1 MKFGGKFIMNR
12 AITLLALLA
21 ISAAC
26 KEKAVIAVDG
36 SSTVAPISMAVAED
50 FQRQNSNARVTVGIS
65 GTGGGFKKFCNGELD
80 LADASRPI
88 KPEEIEACKA
98 KGVEFIE
105 LAVAYDGL
113 AVLVNPANDFVKEIT
128 VEQLKKIFT
137 SENPAKT
144 WRDVNPAWPAEAIK
158 VYAPGKDSGT
168 HDYFVEEILGKKKQ
182 IRPDSSFSESD
193 NVLVTGISGDKNAI
207 GFFGYAYY
215 ENNKA
220 KLKLV
225 PVVNPRTKKAVE
237 PSLDTVRNGDY
248 SPLSRPLF
256 VYATL
261 KAAEKADVKA
271 YIEYYLEHAA
281 KLSEQVGYIALPAP
295 VYEKIKARFAAK
307 TTGSSFQGGHEGKPL
322 DQVF

>member
-1 MKFGGKFIMNR
+1 MNR
-12 AITLLALLA
+12 ANIALVLMIA
-21 ISAAC
+21 VSAAC
-26 KEKAVIAVDG
+26 KEKTVISIDG

-50 FQRQNSNARVTVGIS
+50 FQRENSSARVTVGIS
-65 GTGGGFKKFCNGELD
+65 GTGGGFKKFCNGEID
-80 LADASRPI
+80 LADASRAI

-113 AVLVNPANDFVKEIT
+113 AVLVHPGNDWVKELT
-128 VEQLKKIFT
+128 VDQLKKIFT

-144 WRDVNPAWPAEAIK
+144 WKDVNPAWPAEAIK
-158 VYAPGKDSGT
+158 IYAPGKDSGT

-193 NVLVTGISGDKNAI
+193 NVLVTGISGDKNSI

-215 ENNKA
+215 ENNKE

-225 PVVNPRTKKAVE
+225 PIVNPKTAKAVE
-237 PSLDTVRNGDY
+237 PSLETVRTGAY

-256 VYATL
+256 LYVSV
-261 KAAEKADVKA
+261 KSADKPEVKA
-271 YIEYYLEHAA
+271 YIEYYITHAA

-295 VYEKIKARFAAK
+295 VYEKLKTRFSGK

-322 DQVF
+322 EQIF

>member
-1 MKFGGKFIMNR
+1 MKR
-12 AITLLALLA
+12 ALIAPIALAALA
-21 ISAAC
+21 ALASC
-26 KEKAVIAVDG
+26 KEKTVIAVDG

-50 FQRQNSNARVTVGIS
+50 FGREDSSARVTVGIS
-65 GTGGGFKKFCNGELD
+65 GTGGGFKKFCNGEID
-80 LADASRPI
+80 MADASRAI
-88 KPEEIEACKA
+88 KPEEIAVCKT

-113 AVLVNPANDFVKEIT
+113 AILVNPANDFVKEIT
-128 VEQLKKIFT
+128 VEQLKRIFT

-144 WRDVNPAWPAEAIK
+144 WKDLNPAWPAEAIK

-193 NVLVTGISGDKNAI
+193 NVLVTGINGDKNAI

-215 ENNKA
+215 ENNKD

-225 PVVNPRTKKAVE
+225 PVVNPKTGKPVL
-237 PSLDTVRNGDY
+237 PSLESVRSGEY
-248 SPLSRPLF
+248 TPLSRPLF
-256 VYATL
+256 VYVSVKST
-261 KAAEKADVKA
+261 EKPPVKA
-271 YIEYYLEHAA
+271 FLEYYLTHAG

-295 VYEKIKARFAAK
+295 VYEKLKKRLADVV
-307 TTGSSFQGGHEGKPL
+307 TGSSFQGGHEGKPL